1 MRKQGIDY
9 ETEKEEAETIP
20 VSAEVVR
27 RLFFNFFCKRK
38 PDFLLINFNR
48 NKFLMVVP
56 ATHQFALGID
66 IGGTNTIFGI
76 VDSRGD
82 IKYRGAISTN
92 KYDNV
97 TDYIEALYEAVKPA
111 LDLINGDELIRG
123 IGIGAPN
130 GNYYT
135 GAIEYAPNLKWKG
148 IIPFADLITAKFGLP
163 SALTNDANA
172 AAVGEMMYGA
182 ARGMKDF
189 IMITLG
195 TGVGSGIVAN
205 GQVVYGH
212 DGFAGELG
220 HTIIIPNGRLHRGT
234 GMRGSLET
242 YASATGVKLTAIE
255 MLSKYP
261 NEPSL
266 LRNYKEEE
274 IDSRKV
280 YDCAI
285 LGDKIANEIYKF
297 TGEILGKALANFI
310 MFSSPEAIILFGGLC
325 KAGDLLTIPT
335 LKHMEANVLPIYQ
348 NKVKLIFSEL
358 KEADAA
364 ILGASALVW
373 ESKKPS

>member
-1 MRKQGIDY
+1 MV
-9 ETEKEEAETIP
+9 IP
-20 VSAEVVR
+20 
-27 RLFFNFFCKRK
+27 
-38 PDFLLINFNR
+38 
-48 NKFLMVVP
+48 
-56 ATHQFALGID
+56 TTQQFAIGID

-76 VDSRGD
+76 VDSRGE
-82 IKYRGAISTN
+82 IKYRGALSTN

-97 TDYIEALYEAVKPA
+97 TDYIEALYEAVRPA
-111 LDLINGDELIRG
+111 LDLINGDEHIRG

-130 GNYYT
+130 GNYYNGT
-135 GAIEYAPNLKWKG
+135 IEYAPNLKWRG

-163 SALTNDANA
+163 AALTNDANA

-195 TGVGSGIVAN
+195 TGVGSGIVTN

-220 HTIIIPNGRLHRGT
+220 HTIIIPNGRLHKGTNMRGT
-234 GMRGSLET
+234 LET
-242 YASATGVKLTAIE
+242 YASATGVRLTALE
-255 MLSKYP
+255 MLARYP
-261 NEPSL
+261 DEKCL
-266 LRNYKEEE
+266 LRNYKEAE
-274 IDSRKV
+274 IDSRLV
-280 YDCAI
+280 YECAMQ
-285 LGDKIANEIYKF
+285 GDKIANEVYKF

-335 LKHMEANVLPIYQ
+335 REHMEANILPIYQ